1 MVERQTQRLRHFDR
15 TPIGVY
21 LLELLHPHVVGVGAV
36 ALCFPPPPLAQP
48 ARGRSFHPQQS
59 RQAGLSDFGLGLQD
73 LPGLHIEWI
82 RLAGSICCS
91 SLEAPGR
98 GPEGGISH
106 PLVATHFSP
115 PYISWRA
122 GELSGKEFRSF
133 FGQFPDRPIYIS
145 ISIPVGA
152 RG

>member
-1 MVERQTQRLRHFDR
+1 MVERQAQRLRHFDR
-15 TPIGVY
+15 APIGVY

-82 RLAGSICCS
+82 RLQVRFVVHHWRRQGVDRREAFPTLWSQLT
-91 SLEAPGR
+91 SL
-98 GPEGGISH
+98 H
-106 PLVATHFSP
+106 P
-115 PYISWRA
+115 I
-122 GELSGKEFRSF
+122 
-133 FGQFPDRPIYIS
+133 
-145 ISIPVGA
+145 
-152 RG
+152 